1 MTKKTLVRAKELA
14 MSKVP
19 RFEKNRI
26 LEMLGLQTRSSTTR
40 SLIQGMGVLGVGA
53 LVGFGLGLLLA
64 PSSGTVLRGDL
75 RRRLSTTAAR
85 TTRRAHDLLDDV
97 QMAGA

>member
-1 MTKKTLVRAKELA
+1 

-40 SLIQGMGVLGVGA
+40 SLIQGMGLLGVGA

-75 RRRLSTTAAR
+75 RRRLSTTATRA
-85 TTRRAHDLLDDV
+85 TRRAHDLLDDV